1 MTPTDLNEAPYPPE
15 IKARG
20 WGFDI
25 DIERI
30 EASDTWALAGP
41 ELRPWLLMTWITAWR
56 SQPVG
61 TMPASPRLFA
71 ARIGMH
77 WVPFQDAADVLMRGW
92 VQHADGLL
100 YHPVITERVL
110 AMSEKRLKDSVR
122 VATWRTRNAQPR
134 YTLHTGDTDATDVDV
149 TRDQH
154 VSTTPLPL
162 PIPKGEKET
171 AQDKPALSAKQS
183 KKKAGLTFSEWIGQ
197 VGAVAGDKHPPVL
210 AFAESVGLPTEW
222 VELGWTQFKRDHM
235 DRQDKRQL
243 DWLGTFANY
252 VRKGWLGIWQTKR
265 DGGYYLT
272 TQGAMLATE
281 TGIDAP
287 KESGE
292 GGSGIGGRSL
302 LVGGI

>member
-25 DIERI
+25 DVERI
-30 EASDTWALAGP
+30 EASETWALAGP

-61 TMPASPRLFA
+61 TMPASPRVFA

-110 AMSEKRLKDSVR
+110 AMAEKRLKDSVR
-122 VATWRTRNAQPR
+122 VATWRARNAKPR
-134 YTLHTGDTDATDVDV
+134 NTLQTGDTDATDVDV

-162 PIPKGEKET
+162 PIPKEDKERAQGKPAVSRARKKNQEQTFSDWYTQITEAGEK
-171 AQDKPALSAKQS
+171 AISGYA
-183 KKKAGLTFSEWIGQ
+183 
-197 VGAVAGDKHPPVL
+197 PVWT
-210 AFAESVGLPTEW
+210 FAEKVGLPQ
-222 VELGWTQFKRDHM
+222 GWIDLAWHAFKRDHL
-235 DRQDKRQL
+235 DREDKRQI
-243 DWLGTFANY
+243 DWRKAFANY
-252 VRKGWLGIWQTKR
+252 LRGNYLNLWKARR
-265 DGGYYLT
+265 DGTFFLSDAGV
-272 TQGAMLATE
+272 MLARE
-281 TGIDAP
+281 LGADVPAESQAP
-287 KESGE
+287 ATPLFAG
-292 GGSGIGGRSL
+292 
-302 LVGGI
+302 

>member
-61 TMPASPRLFA
+61 TMPAAPRLFA

-110 AMSEKRLKDSVR
+110 AMAVKRLKDSVR
-122 VATWRTRNAQPR
+122 VATWRARNAQPR
-134 YTLHTGDTDATDVDV
+134 NTLQTGDTDATDVDV

-162 PIPKGEKET
+162 PIPKEDKERAQGKPAVSRARKKNQEQTFSDWYTQITEAGEK
-171 AQDKPALSAKQS
+171 AISDYK
-183 KKKAGLTFSEWIGQ
+183 GVW
-197 VGAVAGDKHPPVL
+197 D
-210 AFAESVGLPTEW
+210 FAEKIGLPA
-222 VELGWTQFKRDHM
+222 GWIDLAWQKFKRDHLTN
-235 DRQDKRQL
+235 QKKRQR
-243 DWLGTFANY
+243 DWRLTFLTYCRNGYLNLWKARRDGTF
-252 VRKGWLGIWQTKR
+252 
-265 DGGYYLT
+265 YLSDA
-272 TQGAMLATE
+272 GVMLAKELGVTDLPHE
-281 TGIDAP
+281 TQAQTP
-287 KESGE
+287 
-292 GGSGIGGRSL
+292 SL
-302 LVGGI
+302 LAGCI

>member
-25 DIERI
+25 DVERI
-30 EASDTWALAGP
+30 EASETWALAGP

-61 TMPASPRLFA
+61 TMPAAPRVFA
-71 ARIGMH
+71 ARIGMP
-77 WVPFQDAADVLMRGW
+77 WVPFQDAAEVLMRGW

-122 VATWRTRNAQPR
+122 VATWRARNAQPR
-134 YTLHTGDTDATDVDV
+134 YTLQTGDTDVTDTDA

-162 PIPKGEKET
+162 PIPIEDKERGE
-171 AQDKPALSAKQS
+171 AALPHLACTIEKTVS
-183 KKKAGLTFSEWIGQ
+183 KKK
-197 VGAVAGDKHPPVL
+197 PVPDCPHEDIIRL
-210 AFAESVGLPTEW
+210 WGEKLPTAIQPRTWTGARADALKARWREDTVRQNLEW
-222 VELGWTQFKRDHM
+222 WAGFFEHLEKSDFLMGRTSSRD
-235 DRQDKRQL
+235 RGPFLVKL
-243 DWLGTFANY
+243 DWLCEAKNFAKALDGQYDNTEP
-252 VRKGWLGIWQTKR
+252 QTVSF
-265 DGGYYLT
+265 L
-272 TQGAMLATE
+272 QGCL
-281 TGIDAP
+281 
-287 KESGE
+287 
-292 GGSGIGGRSL
+292 
-302 LVGGI
+302 